1 MALLEAIRDVLD
13 QADEI
18 RAVRPDVADR
28 LTADVGQLVAE
39 VPALTVQELAA
50 TLSQSKTTI
59 HAWIKA
65 GVLDATPAGRRLVVS
80 PASVL
85 AVMPVIR
92 EWRDAGRRGRP
103 TRMLREWLNAEQ
115 ELKAQR
121 HEVGRLR
128 REGFDRL
135 LWPGGG
141 GVLSERTRQRLTA
154 HGVTVEPAGAAPPE
168 RPGP

>member
-1 MALLEAIRDVLD
+1 MVMLEAIRDVLD

-18 RAVRPDVADR
+18 RSVRPDVADR

-39 VPALTVQELAA
+39 VPALTVQEVAE
-50 TLSQSKTTI
+50 TLSQSKPTI

-92 EWRDAGRRGRP
+92 EWRAGGRRGRP
-103 TRMLREWLNAEQ
+103 TRMLREWLRTEQ
-115 ELKAQR
+115 QLKVERQ
-121 HEVGRLR
+121 EVGRR
-128 REGFDRL
+128 RRQGSDSL

-141 GVLSERTRQRLTA
+141 GLLSERTRQRLA
-154 HGVTVEPAGAAPPE
+154 GRGVTVEPAEAAPPE